1 MVEKTKSKQQQ
12 PTKRDNS
19 KKSSQVGTT
28 PRLTEERETLRQTRK
43 KKKLSKLVTAEEPDK
58 SPGGLSLEPLER
70 AKEKTKR
77 LGVCRDSPNNTCKDS
92 KAKRRSVAKDTSAQH
107 VVKEK
112 TRRPR
117 SSSEPIENPG
127 KSGSKGGGQRRGT
140 FTPEVERAVADFVKY
155 TTETAGIEGLRK
167 ECKIVLDYKPNPG
180 TYTTFEN
187 HPEHN
192 RYPEI
197 PCLDETRVI
206 IQQEDDAECDYIHA
220 NRVKMDKADREFIM
234 TQAPKTNTIEDF
246 WRMVFQQ
253 QCSGLVLLCNYREE
267 STQSCE
273 EFFPTDAAAYK
284 YFGQMF
290 VNTKK
295 VDHLEKTKIYTIEV
309 LPDGCSNS
317 FVTQLA
323 HFTSWPEKAIPS
335 NVRMVL
341 KLIRWSHYLEPG
353 PIGVICNA
361 GVGRSGAYVAID
373 VACARLFKGYQS
385 SMKDIALELRRQRAC
400 SIDNDV
406 QYFFVYSTVLC
417 YIKAKMPKYSKQVSK
432 FYADLKQSNY
442 CGSEHPNMTKSES
455 IEQQSA

>member
-1 MVEKTKSKQQQ
+1 
-12 PTKRDNS
+12 
-19 KKSSQVGTT
+19 
-28 PRLTEERETLRQTRK
+28 
-43 KKKLSKLVTAEEPDK
+43 
-58 SPGGLSLEPLER
+58 
-70 AKEKTKR
+70 
-77 LGVCRDSPNNTCKDS
+77 
-92 KAKRRSVAKDTSAQH
+92 
-107 VVKEK
+107 
-112 TRRPR
+112 
-117 SSSEPIENPG
+117 
-127 KSGSKGGGQRRGT
+127 
-140 FTPEVERAVADFVKY
+140 
-155 TTETAGIEGLRK
+155 
-167 ECKIVLDYKPNPG
+167 
-180 TYTTFEN
+180 
-187 HPEHN
+187 
-192 RYPEI
+192 
-197 PCLDETRVI
+197 
-206 IQQEDDAECDYIHA
+206 
-220 NRVKMDKADREFIM
+220 MDKADREFIM
-234 TQAPKTNTIEDF
+234 TQVPKTNTIEDF

-323 HFTSWPEKAIPS
+323 HFTSWPEK
-335 NVRMVL
+335 
-341 KLIRWSHYLEPG
+341 PG

-385 SMKDIALELRRQRAC
+385 NMKDIALELRRQRAC
-400 SIDNDV
+400 SIDNEV

-432 FYADLKQSNY
+432 FYADLKQSL
-442 CGSEHPNMTKSES
+442 GKPKRVLITKQYNLIIRNPSFPVL
-455 IEQQSA
+455 ILIVK